1 MEYVIMFLV
10 LTRVHPIISFLA
22 MICIGFLGAVLA
34 AAMNRRKLTP
44 LAIILFPLY
53 MINLF
58 AGHFLTNVLLENFG
72 EKGEGIVTSSNQTS
86 NLYNDQPVWRY
97 DVTLKSGNEE
107 PISTYFLTSDFNIIH
122 KESFNE
128 YRYPSKGIRFNVWY
142 LKKYPKAFVII
153 ANDDSEYA
161 KSLHQDKARD

>member
-1 MEYVIMFLV
+1 MEYVIMLSV
-10 LTRVHPIISFLA
+10 LMRAHPIISMLA
-22 MICIGFLGAVLA
+22 MIFIGFAGAVLA
-34 AAMNRRKLTP
+34 AVTNRRKLSHFV
-44 LAIILFPLY
+44 IILFPLY

-58 AGHFLTNVLLENFG
+58 AGHFLTNALLENYG
-72 EKGEGIVTSSNQTS
+72 EKGEGIVVSSNETS
-86 NLYNDQPVWRY
+86 DLYNDQPVWRY
-97 DVTLKSGNEE
+97 DVMLKSGNEE

-161 KSLHQDKARD
+161 KSFHQDN